1 MVSGMSMTATF
12 TDTLSQADR
21 LLTVDE
27 VAARLAVTP
36 RTIRR
41 WADEG
46 KLEHVR
52 LAGYTI
58 RFTAA
63 QVESLR
69 TSEAPAGNG
78 DFAKIGGT
86 SADDGQGKRRR
97 PTLPD
102 GVRPRGAP
110 GLALVPG
117 VLVGALSRQ
126 SGRAAGT
133 RSRPTLGARPGVR
146 GVTPAAAPATRAVE
160 RVALAFAAAGYF
172 VFPCCERDKRSLTSN
187 GFKAATRDEAQIL
200 RWWDARPG
208 ANPAAACGASGLTPP
223 SPAGRTVVV
232 DRLERRRRRRWLWL
246 WPARGAAASDG
257 GAVASAGAAAAG
269 DGAAGDGAAGGD
281 GAAAGG

>member
-1 MVSGMSMTATF
+1 MVSGMSTTATF

-52 LAGYTI
+52 LVGYTI

-63 QVESLR
+63 QVEALI

-78 DFAKIGGT
+78 DSK
-86 SADDGQGKRRR
+86 DRRDERRR
-97 PTLPD
+97 WPRLALAATTD
-102 GVRPRGAP
+102 AAGRGAAARRS
-110 GLALVPG
+110 GI
-117 VLVGALSRQ
+117 GACARCAGRCAVSTV

-160 RVALAFAAAGYF
+160 RVALGFAAAGYF

-200 RWWDARPG
+200 RWWDPRPG
-208 ANPAAACGASGLTPP
+208 ADPAAACGAGGLTPS
-223 SPAGRTVVV
+223 SP
-232 DRLERRRRRRWLWL
+232 
-246 WPARGAAASDG
+246 
-257 GAVASAGAAAAG
+257 
-269 DGAAGDGAAGGD
+269 
-281 GAAAGG
+281 